1 VRFLNSP
8 HLLLTLAMLCWA
20 GNWVVGR
27 AIHEQIPP
35 FTLNFWRW
43 AASLLLILPVSWPSL
58 REQWP
63 LLLRHWKWVLPMG
76 AIASAIFQSMV
87 YLGLQSTTALNGALI
102 IALVPVVVVMI
113 AAAILGDRIGSRQG
127 LGILLSLAG
136 AVVVIVRGD
145 LSVLRTLGFNPGDLW
160 IFAAVPIWSL
170 YTVLLKRWPSG
181 LDRMSFLAAMA
192 LIGVVVQ
199 FPFFAWEWTTG
210 RHMLVTPE
218 SVAAIAY
225 TALFASFLAFVF
237 YNAAMQRTTPAVAG
251 LFHHLHPAFT
261 ALLAMAFLGEQFGWY
276 HALGVVCIV
285 SGLYLTT
292 SAKPA
297 SSAAAAARG
306 SGSPPP

>member
-1 VRFLNSP
+1 
-8 HLLLTLAMLCWA
+8 MLCWA

-43 AASLLLILPVSWPSL
+43 AGSLLLILPVSWLSL

-63 LLLRHWKWVLPMG
+63 LMLRHWKWVLPMG

-102 IALVPVVVVMI
+102 IALVPVVVVSI
-113 AAAILGDRIGSRQG
+113 AALILGDRIRSRQG

-136 AVVVIVRGD
+136 AVVVIVRGE
-145 LSVLRTLGFNPGDLW
+145 LSVLRTLSFNPGDLW
-160 IFAAVPIWSL
+160 ILAAVPVWSL
-170 YTVLLKRWPSG
+170 YTVLLKRWPPG
-181 LDRMSFLAAMA
+181 LHRMSFLAAVA
-192 LIGVVVQ
+192 LIGVVFQ
-199 FPFFAWEWTTG
+199 FPLYAWELATG

-218 SVAAIAY
+218 SIASIAY

-237 YNAAMQRTTPAVAG
+237 YNTAMDRTTPAVAG
-251 LFHHLHPAFT
+251 LFHHLLPAFT
-261 ALLAMAFLGEQFGWY
+261 AVLGMVFLGERMGWY
-276 HALGVVCIV
+276 HALGIALIAL
-285 SGLYLTT
+285 GLYLTT

-297 SSAAAAARG
+297 V
-306 SGSPPP
+306 

>member
-1 VRFLNSP
+1 VRFLKSP

-35 FTLNFWRW
+35 LTLNFWRW
-43 AASLLLILPVSWPSL
+43 AGSLLLILPMSWPSL

-102 IALVPVVVVMI
+102 VALVPVFVVMI
-113 AAAILGDRIGSRQG
+113 AAAILGDRIRTRQG

-136 AVVVIVRGD
+136 AVVVIVRGEP
-145 LSVLRTLGFNPGDLW
+145 SVLRTLGFNPGDVW
-160 IFAAVPIWSL
+160 ILAAVPIWSL
-170 YTVLLKRWPSG
+170 YTVLLKRWPTG
-181 LDRMSFLAAMA
+181 LQRMSFLAAMA
-192 LIGVVVQ
+192 LIGVVLQ

-210 RHMLVTPE
+210 RRMLVTPE
-218 SVAAIAY
+218 SIAAIAY

-237 YNAAMQRTTPAVAG
+237 YNRAIERTTPAVAG
-251 LFHHLHPAFT
+251 LFHHLLPAFA
-261 ALLAMAFLGEQFGWY
+261 ALLGMVFLGERMGWY
-276 HALGVVCIV
+276 HALGVACIV
-285 SGLYLTT
+285 LGLYLTT

-297 SSAAAAARG
+297 A
-306 SGSPPP
+306 

>member
-1 VRFLNSP
+1 MRFLKSP

-35 FTLNFWRW
+35 LTLNFWRW
-43 AASLLLILPVSWPSL
+43 AGSLLLILPMSWPSL

-102 IALVPVVVVMI
+102 VALVPVFVVMI
-113 AAAILGDRIGSRQG
+113 AAAILGDRIRTRQG

-136 AVVVIVRGD
+136 AVVVIVRGEP
-145 LSVLRTLGFNPGDLW
+145 SVLRTLGFNPGDVW
-160 IFAAVPIWSL
+160 ILAAVPIWSL
-170 YTVLLKRWPSG
+170 YTVLLKRWPTG
-181 LDRMSFLAAMA
+181 LQRMSFLAAMA
-192 LIGVVVQ
+192 LIGVVLQ

-218 SVAAIAY
+218 SIAAIAY

-237 YNAAMQRTTPAVAG
+237 YNRAIERTTPAVAG
-251 LFHHLHPAFT
+251 LFHHLLPAFA
-261 ALLAMAFLGEQFGWY
+261 ALLGMVFLGERMGWY
-276 HALGVVCIV
+276 HALGVACIV
-285 SGLYLTT
+285 LGLYLTT

-297 SSAAAAARG
+297 A
-306 SGSPPP
+306 